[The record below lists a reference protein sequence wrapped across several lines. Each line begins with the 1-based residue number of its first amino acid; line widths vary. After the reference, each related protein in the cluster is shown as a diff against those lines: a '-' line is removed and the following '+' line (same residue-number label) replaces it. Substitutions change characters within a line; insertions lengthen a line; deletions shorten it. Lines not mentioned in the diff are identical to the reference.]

1 LLGGHYSASS
11 LVRTPPPPSPLRPT
25 SRVLRLYGLPCSGV
39 FAPGGGGL
47 LQLRSA
53 SLSPCCRYHPAGVEY
68 RASQPTTL
76 HAAFTLRKRA
86 RPPVLPPFGAS
97 GASTFR
103 GHLCVRLRCGPVTR
117 GHPYDDPVRWAS
129 GHWFPSSLPSKLQGF
144 WLLPWRDCLPLNAPA
159 FAGRTSVRRVFPS
172 TAPRPACRTG
182 PARVAPDDRV
192 AWFAPVLRVV

>member
-1 LLGGHYSASS
+1 MGAFIISPLPPHVVGGSTDSRVPLLGGHYSASS

-86 RPPVLPPFGAS
+86 RPPVLRNAS
-97 GASTFR
+97 VSG
-103 GHLCVRLRCGPVTR
+103 VRSVVLLFSV
-117 GHPYDDPVRWAS
+117 S
-129 GHWFPSSLPSKLQGF
+129 GRS
-144 WLLPWRDCLPLNAPA
+144 
-159 FAGRTSVRRVFPS
+159 
-172 TAPRPACRTG
+172 
-182 PARVAPDDRV
+182 
-192 AWFAPVLRVV
+192 